1 MTVLHTPLSK
11 VACLCPQTLSTLL
24 QTFVVKDE
32 NVVLAYEDQSSPKQH
47 VAKAIEALKGSGGSG
62 GAGGGSQPY
71 QPGELSDKQNE
82 AFTAAEQL

>member
-1 MTVLHTPLSK
+1 MM
-11 VACLCPQTLSTLL
+11 LL
-24 QTFVVKDE
+24 QTFVVKDGD
-32 NVVLAYEDQSSPKQH
+32 VVLAYEDQSSPKQH

-71 QPGELSDKQNE
+71 QPGEMSDKQNE